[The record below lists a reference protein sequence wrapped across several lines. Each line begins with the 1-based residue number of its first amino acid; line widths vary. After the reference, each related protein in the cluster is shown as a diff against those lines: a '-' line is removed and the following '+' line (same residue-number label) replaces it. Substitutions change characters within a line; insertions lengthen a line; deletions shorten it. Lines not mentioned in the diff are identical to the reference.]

1 MEFRENRYVTK
12 LPWKLDHDQ
21 LPTTFSIAKSRTENL
36 IRRLS
41 KEPVMLQ
48 VHGMIIKDQENKEF
62 VEKIENKKKKQY
74 QSITLY
80 SSSPSEERLKY
91 NTD

>member
-1 MEFRENRYVTK
+1 
-12 LPWKLDHDQ
+12 
-21 LPTTFSIAKSRTENL
+21 
-36 IRRLS
+36 
-41 KEPVMLQ
+41 MLQ

-80 SSSPSEERLKY
+80 SSSPSEEKTQVQHRLELCMIVVA
-91 NTD
+91 DDLEIFRVWMIV